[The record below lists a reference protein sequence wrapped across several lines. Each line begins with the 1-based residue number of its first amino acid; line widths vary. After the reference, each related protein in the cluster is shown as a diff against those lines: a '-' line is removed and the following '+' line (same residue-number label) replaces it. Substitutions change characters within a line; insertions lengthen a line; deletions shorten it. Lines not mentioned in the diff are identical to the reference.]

1 MILYLPAALAVIGPL
16 AAYGTVGRQ
25 RQAATIGVVLA
36 AAWSLALLVDPGQ
49 TAWAIG
55 PIAATLLLPR
65 HGARAR
71 SSFEGLTR
79 RVVTIVAAL
88 LVAVFLASRLPV
100 GENPVLLSAVP
111 WALGAL
117 GAAWFIS
124 PVDEPERLQGQVLMV
139 GAVAAILLAA
149 VPAGP
154 LTAALAGAMALLPV
168 AGEHWRVPGALRP
181 GLSALLLLLAA
192 AAALLAA
199 TNAVNVALVLFDV
212 VLNVSNL
219 MLLGAAI
226 LLVAGA
232 AATPIGI
239 EWAAAL
245 GVLTIAAAAPG
256 VRWAALAGLIAVATT
271 LDRRGERAAWLAA
284 GALATTS
291 VLPALASPAWSAR
304 VQVVMLATGL
314 VLMLFAARAATLRVL
329 VLPTTALIVMLALP
343 SVNAAGLVRFQ
354 WIAAVGAVLL
364 VARTVL
370 TWSLPNAQGREVL
383 RDGLIAALLL
393 LAISARDA
401 LGLGTLA
408 AVLLLIDAAIVR
420 IDDMPRPTS
429 RWTRLVTLAR
439 SNWPGSITF
448 AAATITV
455 IAALQAGLAVGLLAA
470 TLLAALQLAPLV
482 DRRVAGPAP
491 GRPRSALQ
499 WVGPA
504 LSIGCGVAPALVL
517 RMLQLTR

>member
-1 MILYLPAALAVIGPL
+1 MIVYLPAALFAVSLL

-25 RQAATIGVVLA
+25 RQAATIGAVLA
-36 AAWSLALLVDPGQ
+36 AAWSLALLVDPSL

-55 PIAATLLLPR
+55 PIVATVLLSR
-65 HGARAR
+65 RGARAR

-79 RVVTIVAAL
+79 RVITVVGAL
-88 LVAVFLASRLPV
+88 LVAVFLASRLPL

-111 WALGAL
+111 WVLGAL

-124 PVDEPERLQGQVLMV
+124 PIDQPERLQGQVLMV
-139 GAVAAILLAA
+139 AATAAILLAA

-154 LTAALAGAMALLPV
+154 LTAALAGAMALMPI
-168 AGEHWRVPGALRP
+168 AGEHWRLPGRIRP
-181 GLSALLLLLAA
+181 GLSAFLLLLAA
-192 AAALLAA
+192 TAALLAA
-199 TNAVNVALVLFDV
+199 AAPVNVALVLSDIG
-212 VLNVSNL
+212 LNVSSV

-232 AATPIGI
+232 AATPVGI
-239 EWAAAL
+239 EWVAVL
-245 GVLTIAAAAPG
+245 GVLTLAAAAPG
-256 VRWAALAGLIAVATT
+256 LRWAALAGLIAVATT
-271 LDRRGERAAWLAA
+271 LDRRGERPAWLAV
-284 GALATTS
+284 GALAMTS
-291 VLPALASPAWSAR
+291 VLPPLAAASWSAR
-304 VQVVMLATGL
+304 VQVVALAAGL
-314 VLMLFAARAATLRVL
+314 VVMLFAARAATLRVV
-329 VLPTTALIVMLALP
+329 VLPTSALVVLMVLG

-364 VARTVL
+364 VARAAL
-370 TWSLPNAQGREVL
+370 TWVIPDTNGREVL
-383 RDGLIAALLL
+383 RDGLIAGLLL

-401 LGLGTLA
+401 LGLGALA

-420 IDDMPRPTS
+420 IDEIPSLSS
-429 RWTRLVTLAR
+429 RWSRLVVLAR

-455 IAALQAGLAVGLLAA
+455 IGALQAGLALGLLAA
-470 TLLAALQLAPLV
+470 SLLAALQLAPLF
-482 DRRVAGPAP
+482 DHHAAPAP

-504 LSIGCGVAPALVL
+504 LSVGCGIAPALVL

>member
-1 MILYLPAALAVIGPL
+1 
-16 AAYGTVGRQ
+16 
-25 RQAATIGVVLA
+25 
-36 AAWSLALLVDPGQ
+36 
-49 TAWAIG
+49 
-55 PIAATLLLPR
+55 
-65 HGARAR
+65 
-71 SSFEGLTR
+71 
-79 RVVTIVAAL
+79 
-88 LVAVFLASRLPV
+88 
-100 GENPVLLSAVP
+100 
-111 WALGAL
+111 
-117 GAAWFIS
+117 
-124 PVDEPERLQGQVLMV
+124 
-139 GAVAAILLAA
+139 
-149 VPAGP
+149 
-154 LTAALAGAMALLPV
+154 
-168 AGEHWRVPGALRP
+168 
-181 GLSALLLLLAA
+181 
-192 AAALLAA
+192 
-199 TNAVNVALVLFDV
+199 
-212 VLNVSNL
+212 
-219 MLLGAAI
+219 
-226 LLVAGA
+226 
-232 AATPIGI
+232 
-239 EWAAAL
+239 
-245 GVLTIAAAAPG
+245 
-256 VRWAALAGLIAVATT
+256 
-271 LDRRGERAAWLAA
+271 
-284 GALATTS
+284 

-364 VARTVL
+364 VARTML
-370 TWSLPNAQGREVL
+370 TWSLPNVQGREVL

-429 RWTRLVTLAR
+429 RWTRLVALAR

>member
-1 MILYLPAALAVIGPL
+1 VILYLPAALFAVSL
-16 AAYGTVGRQ
+16 VAAYATVGRL
-25 RQAATIGVVLA
+25 RQAATIGAVLA
-36 AAWSLALLVDPGQ
+36 AAWSLALLVDPGL

-55 PIAATLLLPR
+55 PVVATLLLPR

-79 RVVTIVAAL
+79 RVITIVGAL
-88 LVAVFLASRLPV
+88 LVAVFLGSRLPV

-111 WALGAL
+111 WVLGAL
-117 GAAWFIS
+117 GAAWFVS
-124 PVDEPERLQGQVLMV
+124 PIDEPERLQGQVLMV
-139 GAVAAILLAA
+139 GAAAAILLAA

-154 LTAALAGAMALLPV
+154 LTAALAGAMSLMPI
-168 AGEHWRVPGALRP
+168 AGEHWRVPGQLRP
-181 GLSALLLLLAA
+181 ALSALLLLLAA
-192 AAALLAA
+192 TAALLAA
-199 TNAVNVALVLFDV
+199 TASVNVVLIPFDIT
-212 VLNVSNL
+212 LNVSSV

-245 GVLTIAAAAPG
+245 GVLTLAAAAPG
-256 VRWAALAGLIAVATT
+256 LRWAALAGLIAVATG
-271 LDRRGERAAWLAA
+271 LDRRGERLAWLAA
-284 GALATTS
+284 GALAMTA
-291 VLPALASPAWSAR
+291 VLPPLAAPSWSAR
-304 VQVVMLATGL
+304 VQVVTLAAGL

-329 VLPTTALIVMLALP
+329 VLPTTALVVMLALG

-354 WIAAVGAVLL
+354 WIAAVGAVLI
-364 VARTVL
+364 VTRCAL
-370 TWSLPNAQGREVL
+370 TWFLPDRSGRAVL
-383 RDGLIAALLL
+383 RDGLIAGLLL

-401 LGLGTLA
+401 LGFGALA

-420 IDDMPRPTS
+420 IDDIPSPSS
-429 RWTRLVTLAR
+429 RWSRLVVLAR

-455 IAALQAGLAVGLLAA
+455 IAALQAGLALGLLAA
-470 TLLAALQLAPLV
+470 TFVAALQLAPLI
-482 DRRVAGPAP
+482 DRQAAAPATE
-491 GRPRSALQ
+491 RPRSALH

-504 LSIGCGVAPALVL
+504 LSIGCGIAPALVL
-517 RMLQLTR
+517 RMLQLAR

>member
-1 MILYLPAALAVIGPL
+1 MILYLPAALFAVSL
-16 AAYGTVGRQ
+16 LVAYATVGRR
-25 RQAATIGVVLA
+25 RQAATIGALLA
-36 AAWSLALLVDPGQ
+36 AAWSLALLADPSL

-55 PIAATLLLPR
+55 PIVATLLLPR
-65 HGARAR
+65 RGARAR

-79 RVVTIVAAL
+79 RVITIVGAL
-88 LVAVFLASRLPV
+88 LVAIFLASRLPV

-111 WALGAL
+111 WILGAL

-124 PVDEPERLQGQVLMV
+124 PIDQPERLQGQVLMV
-139 GAVAAILLAA
+139 AATGAILLAA
-149 VPAGP
+149 VPAGT
-154 LTAALAGAMALLPV
+154 LTSALAGSMALMPI
-168 AGEHWRVPGALRP
+168 AGEHWRVPGRLRP
-181 GLSALLLLLAA
+181 ALSATLLLLAA
-192 AAALLAA
+192 TAALLAA
-199 TNAVNVALVLFDV
+199 ATSVNVSLVLFDIG
-212 VLNVSNL
+212 LNVSSV

-245 GVLTIAAAAPG
+245 GVLTLAAAAPS
-256 VRWAALAGLIAVATT
+256 VRWAALAGLITVATT
-271 LDRRGERAAWLAA
+271 LNRRGERPAWLAA
-284 GALATTS
+284 GALAMTS
-291 VLPALASPAWSAR
+291 VLPPLAAASWSAR
-304 VQVVMLATGL
+304 VQVVALAAGL

-329 VLPTTALIVMLALP
+329 VLPTTALVVMLALG

-364 VARTVL
+364 VARLTL
-370 TWSLPNAQGREVL
+370 TWLLPDTSGREVL

-393 LAISARDA
+393 IAISARDA
-401 LGLGTLA
+401 LGLGALA

-420 IDDMPRPTS
+420 IDDLLLS
-429 RWTRLVTLAR
+429 SSWWSRLVVLAR

-455 IAALQAGLAVGLLAA
+455 VAGLQAGLALGLLAA
-470 TLLAALQLAPLV
+470 TLLAALQLAPLL
-482 DRRVAGPAP
+482 DRHAAAPAP
-491 GRPRSALQ
+491 ERPRSALQ

-504 LSIGCGVAPALVL
+504 LSIGCGIAPALVL
-517 RMLQLTR
+517 RMIQLAR